1 MCGLCVT
8 YYLTNDLDAGI
19 TLWFRFLCAFFY
31 FPNFLSWHVIF
42 YTQYNVLIKL
52 KIISWVVSKNYFFPA
67 TMDTEM
73 DWINTEYKTASL
85 VLIWLM
91 LLCLVYYQAME
102 AWGMV
107 YFQYN
112 NKLFALERA

>member
-1 MCGLCVT
+1 
-8 YYLTNDLDAGI
+8 
-19 TLWFRFLCAFFY
+19 
-31 FPNFLSWHVIF
+31 
-42 YTQYNVLIKL
+42 
-52 KIISWVVSKNYFFPA
+52 
-67 TMDTEM
+67 MDTEM

-107 YFQYN
+107 YFQDN